1 MLGFQTKKH
10 CVLYEAFVRMEM
22 GVDNRSTEDCENVF
36 YKKMGGRAEKT
47 YSSEY
52 FQVLILPGKKF
63 ASFTIFTM

>member
-1 MLGFQTKKH
+1 
-10 CVLYEAFVRMEM
+10 MEM